1 MKIINAYTL
10 TVFENPSE
18 GNGLAVM
25 NSWFSES
32 KRLDEGAFKM
42 TLGKEIAR
50 LRLEKGLRQIDL
62 AGLVGVH
69 QTHMARWENDQ
80 MRPRKAMLGKLA
92 KALDVSVDDLLAA
105 DQREFSSQLLQE
117 QEPELA
123 EMLRQLHILAD
134 DERTALKTF
143 LKSMLSRA
151 HMEQAMTLAL
161 NRPPGGATK
170 KPDSEPGRV
179 RVPRSPKP
187 RTARAR

>member
-1 MKIINAYTL
+1 
-10 TVFENPSE
+10 
-18 GNGLAVM
+18 M
-25 NSWFSES
+25 NSRTSES
-32 KRLDEGAFKM
+32 KRVYEGALKM

-80 MRPRKAMLGKLA
+80 MRPRKGMLVKLA
-92 KALDVSVDDLLAA
+92 KALEVSVEDLLAA

-123 EMLRQLHILAD
+123 DMLRQLHLLAD
-134 DERTALKTF
+134 DERVALKTF

-151 HMEQAMTLAL
+151 HMEQAMTMAL
-161 NRPPGGATK
+161 NRPSSPATK
-170 KPDSEPGRV
+170 KLDGDQGRV
-179 RVPRSPKP
+179 RVPRSSKP
-187 RTARAR
+187 RAVRAR